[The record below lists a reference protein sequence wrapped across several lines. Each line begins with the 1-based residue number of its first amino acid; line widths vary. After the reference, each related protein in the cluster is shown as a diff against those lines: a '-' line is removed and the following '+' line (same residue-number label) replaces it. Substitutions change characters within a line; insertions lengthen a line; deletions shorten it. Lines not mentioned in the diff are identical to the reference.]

1 MVIIDNGAIMIYTHQ
16 MREAVR
22 NVKPPHEFVVDII
35 EYDMGPTPFLGIR
48 FYESQWEYYNEK
60 ERLDC
65 VIYLEKIRKIIRSF
79 GVNVTLDPVI
89 DTGNSIPSSKKVR
102 GKGVSK

>member
-1 MVIIDNGAIMIYTHQ
+1 MIYTEQ
-16 MREAVR
+16 MKTAVR
-22 NVKPPHEFVVDII
+22 SVRPPHEFTIDIVV
-35 EYDMGPTPFLGIR
+35 YDMGKHPYLGIR

-65 VIYLEKIRKIIRSF
+65 ITYLNKIRKIIRSF
-79 GVNVTLDPVI
+79 DVNVTLDPVI
-89 DTGNSIPSSKKVR
+89 DTGNSIPSNKKVR